1 MRVRADLALLAAA
14 LASGLTASCSSTEA
28 PDDTTTVLT
37 VSAAASLTDAFTE
50 IGDAYT
56 SEHPDTRVRFNFA
69 GSSTLA
75 EQISAGAPVDV
86 FAAASPA
93 AMQTAVGAGTVR
105 DPMLFTANSLAI
117 AVPAGNPADVA
128 TLADLTRD
136 DVTVIVC
143 ATTVPCGAATEDLFR
158 ANGLDVAPASL
169 EPDVRAVLTKVVADE
184 ADAGVVYRTDV
195 IAAGQD
201 VEGIS
206 IPDDANVVNDY
217 PIAVTVDAPAEAQAF
232 VDFVLGDK
240 GQEILGAWGFASP

>member
-1 MRVRADLALLAAA
+1 MAASAAA
-14 LASGLTASCSSTEA
+14 IVLMTSACGSSMA
-28 PDDTTTVLT
+28 MDDGATTVLT
-37 VSAAASLTDAFTE
+37 VSAAASLTDAFAE

-56 SEHPDTRVRFNFA
+56 SEHPGTQVRFNFA

-93 AMQTAVGAGTVR
+93 AMQTAVDAGTVR
-105 DPMLFTANSLAI
+105 DPVLFTANSLAL

-128 TLADLTRD
+128 SLADLTRD
-136 DVTVIVC
+136 DVTVVVC
-143 ATTVPCGAATEDLFR
+143 AVTVPCGAATEDLFR
-158 ANGLDVAPASL
+158 ANGLDVTPASL

-195 IAAGQD
+195 SVAGND
-201 VEGIS
+201 VEGIV
-206 IPDDANVVNDY
+206 IPDDVNVVNDY

-232 VDFVLGDK
+232 VDFVLGDR